1 VELRLLGSVEVWTD
15 SWQVPAGPPQQ
26 RGVLAALA
34 VDVGKLVSQD
44 TIVERV
50 WRDTPPSQVRN
61 AIYVYVSQLRDVL
74 RKADGEGPG
83 AARIVRDTGCYR
95 LDVDPE
101 RVDLHR
107 FHTLISNAREQR
119 VRDWERAEM
128 LRRAIG
134 LWRGSALPGMR
145 GGWADSIRQAW
156 HQLRLEAVV
165 MWAQTELRLG
175 NSAST
180 VAPLF
185 GLAAEYPLVESLAA
199 ALMRALHGA
208 GCSAQ
213 ALDFYASL
221 RRRLAEELG
230 TDPAAHL
237 QDLHRS
243 ILRGES
249 LSA

>member
-1 VELRLLGSVEVWTD
+1 MELRLLGSAEVWTRG
-15 SWQVPAGPPQQ
+15 WQVPAGPPQQ

-34 VDVGKLVSQD
+34 VDVGRPVPREIL
-44 TIVERV
+44 VERV
-50 WRDTPPSQVRN
+50 WQDAPPSQVRN
-61 AIYVYVSQLRDVL
+61 AIYVYVSQLRYVL
-74 RKADGEGPG
+74 RKAGGD
-83 AARIVRDTGCYR
+83 AQIVRGAGGYR
-95 LDVDPE
+95 LEADPE
-101 RVDLHR
+101 LIDLHR
-107 FHTLISNAREQR
+107 FQKLINTARAQR
-119 VRDWERAEM
+119 TSDCERAET
-128 LRRAIG
+128 LRRALG

-145 GGWADSIRQAW
+145 GEWADNIRQAW

-185 GLAAEYPLVESLAA
+185 GLTTEYPLAESLAA
-199 ALMRALHGA
+199 ALMRAMHGS

-213 ALDFYASL
+213 ALDYYAGL

-237 QDLHRS
+237 QELHQS

-249 LSA
+249 ISA